1 MRELLIPLFVVFSL
15 AIQFHLLTG
24 PGTSVFRG
32 MGRVYEEFNSSVPN
46 LLLLGITLPASRWIV
61 GSWTPLGIG
70 VAVALAT
77 AGSACE
83 LMGRVLEL
91 CWRRA

>member
-1 MRELLIPLFVVFSL
+1 L
-15 AIQFHLLTG
+15 
-24 PGTSVFRG
+24 
-32 MGRVYEEFNSSVPN
+32 
-46 LLLLGITLPASRWIV
+46 